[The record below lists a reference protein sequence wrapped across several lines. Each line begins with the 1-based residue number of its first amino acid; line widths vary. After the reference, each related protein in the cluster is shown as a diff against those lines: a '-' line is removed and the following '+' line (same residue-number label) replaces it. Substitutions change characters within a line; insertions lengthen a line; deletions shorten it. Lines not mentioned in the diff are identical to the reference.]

1 MLPSEMK
8 LTRGTVDSLFVARLF
23 CLTIGHGAPARDNGV
38 ATRERFAVAGRGRE
52 AGCRHRRFRA
62 EPDPTLQLQE
72 GDVISH
78 QAPVVVLVH
87 DVPRY
92 GDTPHFPDVF
102 STDSHLWLSFKK
114 LQSSNPPTPSLH
126 TKSQTHSIILM
137 LREPAIATRR
147 RVVNTFGNVRISYFI
162 VQRQR
167 TFDL

>member
-52 AGCRHRRFRA
+52 AGCCHRRFRA

-92 GDTPHFPDVF
+92 GNAPHFPNIL
-102 STDSHLWLSFKK
+102 SAESHLLM
-114 LQSSNPPTPSLH
+114 L
-126 TKSQTHSIILM
+126 IILM
-137 LREPAIATRR
+137 LREPAFATRR
-147 RVVNTFGNVRISYFI
+147 RIVRKLHTFGNVRIS
-162 VQRQR
+162 
-167 TFDL
+167 